1 MPSATTGENQWG
13 QAEFA
18 RACSLAE
25 RSDRHQLVERPQDAD
40 LILFVGAAS
49 FDMWDLRSQAHWKQ
63 FPQKCFLLS
72 AGDRYFP
79 FLPGLYAS
87 VDRRFFD
94 PRWCRPYCYTRV
106 SCDESFECFDNPDGR
121 RYLFSF
127 RGNVS
132 THPVRKGVMQLCPPD
147 SVLTDTGAHSYVA
160 TNRNL
165 YRDEIRDS
173 QFVLCPRGAGVSS
186 FRVFECLAMGR
197 APVII
202 ADDWTAPLGPDWSQF
217 SIRVPENQVDQI
229 PRILA
234 ARSEQAVLMGRLAR
248 QAWDQFFCANAAFDY
263 IVSQCQ
269 QMAEN
274 RRSHPRLALY
284 RHLLRPFFFKK
295 CILQRAF
302 RLVMGRAVV
311 PLSDSESAGGR

>member
-1 MPSATTGENQWG
+1 
-13 QAEFA
+13 
-18 RACSLAE
+18 
-25 RSDRHQLVERPQDAD
+25 
-40 LILFVGAAS
+40 
-49 FDMWDLRSQAHWKQ
+49 MWDLRSHSCWKLYS
-63 FPQKCFLLS
+63 QKCFLLS
-72 AGDRYFP
+72 GGDRFFP

-87 VDRRFFD
+87 LDQRFFD

-106 SCDESFECFDNPDGR
+106 SCDESLEYSDNPDGR

-132 THPVRKGVMQLCPPD
+132 THPVRTVVMQLSQPD
-147 SVLTDTGAHSYVA
+147 SVLTDTGAQSYVA
-160 TNRNL
+160 ANRIL
-165 YRDEIRDS
+165 YRDEIRNS

-217 SIRVPENQVDQI
+217 SIRVPENQVEQI
-229 PRILA
+229 PQILA

-274 RRSHPRLALY
+274 RRSRPRLALY

-295 CILQRAF
+295 CVLQRAF
-302 RLVMGRAVV
+302 RLATGRAAV
-311 PLSDSESAGGR
+311 PLSDSESTSVR